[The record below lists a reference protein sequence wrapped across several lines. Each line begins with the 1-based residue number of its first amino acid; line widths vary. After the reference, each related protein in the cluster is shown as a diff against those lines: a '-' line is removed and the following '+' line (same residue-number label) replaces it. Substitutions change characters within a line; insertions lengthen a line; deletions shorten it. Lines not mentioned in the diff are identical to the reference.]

1 MMKRKDEDLQVMYN
15 KALEIVSGINGLD
28 KTYLY
33 CGEVKLNGRL
43 KRVLGRCFMSSGNI
57 EVNKEYFYY
66 ASESDIMNTL
76 LHEIAHR
83 LNIGHNDSHGAQWQE
98 IAGKI
103 SKASGLTITQYANNE
118 KLEYRKSLDA
128 YEVFRCECGHEH
140 IMKLSKSNFKK
151 STPENI
157 VKYFRC
163 NCNAKLYHI
172 HKENN

>member
-1 MMKRKDEDLQVMYN
+1 MKINAYKRGYKTSKNIKKGVDLMMKRKDEDLQVMYN

-57 EVNKEYFYY
+57 EVNKEYFHY

-83 LNIGHNDSHGAQWQE
+83 LNMAHNDSHGPQWQE
-98 IAGKI
+98 IAK
-103 SKASGLTITQYANNE
+103 
-118 KLEYRKSLDA
+118 
-128 YEVFRCECGHEH
+128 
-140 IMKLSKSNFKK
+140 
-151 STPENI
+151 
-157 VKYFRC
+157 
-163 NCNAKLYHI
+163 
-172 HKENN
+172 